1 VYVAVFYN
9 IFGQPL
15 DVIIT
20 AFGPFGSQICY
31 AQQYIRGVATFQFI
45 QLSTSIFTV
54 KYFYIFVLKNPAG
67 VREEFW
73 YFFINMGSLFLSCIA
88 EFIHQFMPGRRLIQ
102 FYICTG
108 RFDNSLDNEKV
119 KRNYFVICY
128 IASAMI
134 WYLFASFKI
143 SKYKKQL
150 KSFSTVSVIVLDRQ
164 TRLALL
170 MKDLF
175 QAALANLVVIG
186 AFLFILLLNIM
197 LRAYTSILAP
207 AFFNEGPHF
216 HLYYFV
222 DHGLIVLSYICLVV
236 IYYYR
241 NSNMRQTILREIRDD
256 FLQLRERLS
265 M

>member
-88 EFIHQFMPGRRLIQ
+88 EFVHQFMPGRRLIQ

-108 RFDNSLDNEKV
+108 RFDNSLDNENV
-119 KRNYFVICY
+119 KRNYVVICY
-128 IASAMI
+128 LALAMI
-134 WYLFASFKI
+134 WHLYASFKI
-143 SKYKKQL
+143 SNYKKQL

-186 AFLFILLLNIM
+186 AFLFIFSLNII
-197 LRAYTSILAP
+197 LRAYTSTLAP

-236 IYYYR
+236 IYYSR
-241 NSNMRQTILREIRDD
+241 NLNMRHTILREIRDD
-256 FLQLRERLS
+256 FLQMRERLS